1 MQTSAGRSAGPG
13 RALIAYVGALVVVDL
28 ALSTAI
34 TPLLP
39 HYVRTAGLSTSAA
52 GILMGSYPLGSITA
66 ALPGGFLAGRLG
78 PRAAVLAGLAA
89 GAVAALAFGWSSTG
103 LALAA
108 ARFAQGAA
116 GSCVWAGGL
125 AWLAGATPAARR
137 GEVLGVAMGFAA
149 AGTLAGPAV
158 GALASLAGPIL
169 AFSLIA
175 AVNVV
180 LMTAAVFLPRP
191 AEGGAQRLLPGLR
204 VLRDREVAVGIFL
217 TMVGGMAIGMLD
229 VLAPLRLSQLGAA
242 ALVIAG
248 TFFAAGVG
256 ETLLSPLIG
265 RLSDRRGAVATAR
278 RLLVA
283 GVAVSLAFP
292 LLGDAGWVVA
302 LLALGMPAYG
312 SLCVPASALL
322 SAGAERLRLH
332 QGVAFGLENCA
343 WSGGEFA
350 AAAASGAVAQATSDV
365 VPGLLFAGLCLV
377 TVTVLLPGA
386 PRARHARGRSWPGAR
401 PRPMR
406 VHRPRHSGGTSG
418 VTQPSVWAPAIPV
431 RSSANVTSAASVAQA
446 VRAPSNTGQVRSFQ
460 SEG

>member
-1 MQTSAGRSAGPG
+1 MQTEARRSAGPG

-39 HYVRTAGLSTSAA
+39 HYVRTAGLSTSGA
-52 GILMGSYPLGSITA
+52 GILMGSYPLGSITG

-89 GAVAALAFGWSSTG
+89 EATAGLAFGWSSTG

-108 ARFAQGAA
+108 VRFFQGAA
-116 GSCVWAGGL
+116 GACVWAGGL

-158 GALASLAGPIL
+158 GALAIWAGPVL
-169 AFSLIA
+169 AFSVIA

-180 LMTAAVFLPRP
+180 LMATAGFLPRP
-191 AEGGAQRLLPGLR
+191 AEAGGQHLLPRPR
-204 VLRDREVAVGIFL
+204 VLRDRGIAAGIFL
-217 TMVGGMAIGMLD
+217 TMIGGVAIGMLD
-229 VLAPLRLSQLGAA
+229 VLAPLRLSQLGAT

-256 ETLLSPLIG
+256 ETLLSPLVG
-265 RLSDRRGAVATAR
+265 RLSDRRGAAAAAR

-283 GVAVSLAFP
+283 GGAVSMAFP
-292 LLGDAGWVVA
+292 LLGRAGWVVA
-302 LLALGMPAYG
+302 LLALGMPAFG
-312 SLCVPASALL
+312 SLCVPGSALL
-322 SAGAERLRLH
+322 SAGAERLRLY
-332 QGVAFGLENCA
+332 QGVAFGLGNCA

-350 AAAASGAVAQATSDV
+350 AAAAGGGVAQATSDM
-365 VPGLLFAGLCLV
+365 VPGVLFAGLCLI
-377 TVTVLLPGA
+377 TVIAL
-386 PRARHARGRSWPGAR
+386 RRHARHARSRSWPGAW
-401 PRPMR
+401 PQLMR
-406 VHRPRHSGGTSG
+406 TH
-418 VTQPSVWAPAIPV
+418 QPPCHARGPSRVAGPAIRRPGLPSQ
-431 RSSANVTSAASVAQA
+431 RPAAHSTSDGPAAA
-446 VRAPSNTGQVRSFQ
+446 
-460 SEG
+460 